1 MIVIIC
7 RIIVQESTSN
17 YDYFRQADGKTN
29 PNAAKLWKSNRVVPK
44 TLVEIGNMLTESSNV
59 VYFGPQF
66 ATKYHFQANQCVFGS
81 APDARA
87 YFEVSNSMALQ
98 KGGLITLTDFYLKFY
113 GFGNV

>member
-17 YDYFRQADGKTN
+17 YDYFRQADWKTN

-113 GFGNV
+113 VFGNV